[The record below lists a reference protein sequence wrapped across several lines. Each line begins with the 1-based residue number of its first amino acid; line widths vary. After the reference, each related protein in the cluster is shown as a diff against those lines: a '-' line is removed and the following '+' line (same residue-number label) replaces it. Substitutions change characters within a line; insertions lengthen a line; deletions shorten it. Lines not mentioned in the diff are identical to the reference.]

1 MKDFGRREHNIKVN
15 KPKESSKR
23 NRLSKFILFLLF
35 LIGTGLL
42 IILIVNFLGYHST
55 RIATTTYGTLR
66 DKIETEGL
74 LIRNE
79 KITFAPQ
86 EGKLQLYVSEGER
99 VSAGTRIASLVGRE
113 EKDLYNYNS
122 GLLSYQIDG
131 LEMTLREESRAN
143 LTYDQFVNL
152 RGKIN
157 KVRPEEE
164 VNAGRPIFKIID
176 NFKFYLAVLL
186 PQDEIMNYE
195 EGSNV
200 EVLFSELDE
209 RYFTG
214 EIDQILFDQPDNI
227 MIIKFNSLTSDLIGL
242 RKAEVEIIREV
253 YSGVVVP
260 ISALIEE
267 EGTVG
272 VMVSS
277 YTNRYFKEV
286 EVVGKVDEQVV
297 IKGVGPG
304 VEVILT
310 N

>member
-1 MKDFGRREHNIKVN
+1 MKDFGRREHNIDFSKQREN
-15 KPKESSKR
+15 KKR
-23 NRLSKFILFLLF
+23 NRLSKFILFLLV
-35 LIGTGLL
+35 LIGIGFF
-42 IILIVNFLGYHST
+42 IILVVNFSGYHST
-55 RIATTTYGTLR
+55 RIVTTTYGTIR
-66 DKIETEGL
+66 DRIETEGL

-86 EGKLQLYVSEGER
+86 EGELQLYVPEGER
-99 VSAGTRIASLVGRE
+99 VRSGTRIASVVGTE
-113 EKDLYNYNS
+113 EKELYNYNS
-122 GLLSYQIDG
+122 GLLSYQVDG

-152 RGKIN
+152 RGKVN
-157 KVRPEEE
+157 QVSSEER

-186 PQDEIMNYE
+186 PQDEVMNYE
-195 EGSNV
+195 EGSSV
-200 EVLFSELDE
+200 EVLFSELGE

-227 MIIKFNSLTSDLIGL
+227 MLIKFNSLISDLIEL

-253 YSGVVVP
+253 HSGIVVP
-260 ISALIEE
+260 ISALIEQE
-267 EGTVG
+267 DTVG

-286 EVVGKVDEQVV
+286 EVVGQVGDQVV

-304 VEVILT
+304 VEIILT